1 MQTVQE
7 YLAAAPPHTI
17 RRGRIACT
25 DGFGVSIQASHVHY
39 CEPRSETG
47 PWSQVELGYPSA
59 DPGEVIRA
67 YAENPYQ
74 PTDTV
79 YPYVPIELVEA
90 LIAQHGGIVQAEK
103 V

>member
-1 MQTVQE
+1 MQTVQD
-7 YLAAAPPHTI
+7 YLSHKPPGYLHDPVLC
-17 RRGRIACT
+17 A
-25 DGFGVSIQASHVHY
+25 DGFRVSTQASNGHY
-39 CEPRSETG
+39 CEPREDTG
-47 PWSQVELGYPSA
+47 PWSQVELGFPSA

-67 YAENPYQ
+67 YAEDPAQ

-90 LIAQHGGIVQAEK
+90 LIAQHGGIVQAEE